1 MNLTYVPKNTPNCIS
16 SFRLLPNSYGAPNL
30 RSRRVFCSTA
40 CRAITKITI
49 AWVSP
54 TFSSL
59 FCSSLFPPMA
69 DIPVTGLNTT
79 QTINS
84 PTGLTEEEATRYDRQ
99 MRLWGIEAQQRYDY
113 RHSNLSTAWTSLS
126 LRMRNATILVVRLRG
141 VATEAIKNVVL
152 AGIGK
157 LIVMDDENV
166 SEEDLGA
173 GFFFR
178 DGDVGSKVR

>member
-1 MNLTYVPKNTPNCIS
+1 
-16 SFRLLPNSYGAPNL
+16 
-30 RSRRVFCSTA
+30 
-40 CRAITKITI
+40 
-49 AWVSP
+49 
-54 TFSSL
+54 
-59 FCSSLFPPMA
+59 MA

-79 QTINS
+79 QTLKS

-99 MRLWGIEAQQRYDY
+99 MRLWGIEAQQRYDS
-113 RHSNLSTAWTSLS
+113 RHWNLSTAWASFS
-126 LRMRNATILVVRLRG
+126 LRMRNATILVVRLKG

-178 DGDVGSKVR
+178 DGDVGLKVRRVSYKYT